1 VYSSTTIKIGQ
12 AAAQRLALPGSA
24 LLALVLGASVYLVDR
39 DWATV
44 GFLAPFAAFQGE
56 QANLFGG
63 LGQVLPAACHAYAFT
78 LFLILLLGRTRRVRV
93 LGAIGWF
100 VLAAGLEILQAEP
113 VSAALH
119 GLSASLTESQGFSSI
134 INYAVNGRFDPG
146 DLLAAALG
154 CAAAFL
160 VASVTEA
167 ET

>member
-1 VYSSTTIKIGQ
+1 MQIGQ
-12 AAAQRLALPGSA
+12 AAAQKLAVPGSA
-24 LLALVLGASVYLVDR
+24 LLALLIGTCVYLVDR

-44 GFLAPFAAFQGE
+44 QFLAPFAALQGE
-56 QANLFGG
+56 QANLFGV

-78 LFLILLLGRTRRVRV
+78 LLLILALGCSRRARV
-93 LGAIGWF
+93 LGTFGWF
-100 VLAAGLEILQAEP
+100 LLAAALEVLQAER
-113 VSAALH
+113 VSAALY
-119 GLSASLTESQGFSSI
+119 GLAALLPESQGFSSI

-160 VASVTEA
+160 VVSVPEA

>member
-1 VYSSTTIKIGQ
+1 MQIGQ
-12 AAAQRLALPGSA
+12 AAAQKLAVPGSA
-24 LLALVLGASVYLVDR
+24 LLALLIGTCVYLVDR

-44 GFLAPFAAFQGE
+44 QFLAPFAALQGE
-56 QANLFGG
+56 QANLFGA

-78 LFLILLLGRTRRVRV
+78 LLLILALGCSRRARV
-93 LGAIGWF
+93 LGTFGWF
-100 VLAAGLEILQAEP
+100 LLAAALEVLQAER
-113 VSAALH
+113 VSAALSW
-119 GLSASLTESQGFSSI
+119 LAALLPESQGFSSI

-160 VASVTEA
+160 VVSVPEA

>member
-1 VYSSTTIKIGQ
+1 MQIGQ
-12 AAAQRLALPGSA
+12 AAAQKLAVPGSA
-24 LLALVLGASVYLVDR
+24 LLALLIGTCVYLVDR

-44 GFLAPFAAFQGE
+44 QFLAPFAALQGE
-56 QANLFGG
+56 QANLFGV

-78 LFLILLLGRTRRVRV
+78 LLLILALGCSRRARV
-93 LGAIGWF
+93 LGTFGWF
-100 VLAAGLEILQAEP
+100 LLAAALEVLQAER
-113 VSAALH
+113 VSAALS
-119 GLSASLTESQGFSSI
+119 GLAALLPESQGFSSI

-160 VASVTEA
+160 VVSVPEA